1 MDTLSGPEGQ
11 EFIVAFPGC
20 GRKFIG
26 LKGGPKFVPNE
37 TVSFVILTDD
47 QTETDRMWNAIVNS
61 GGQESMCGW
70 CKDRRG
76 FSWQITARA
85 LLEATADPDR
95 AAAKHAMSAMM
106 TMRKIGTAAFP
117 AAKRRSAKPA
127 VRPS

>member
-1 MDTLSGPEGQ
+1 M
-11 EFIVAFPGC
+11 
-20 GRKFIG
+20 
-26 LKGGPKFVPNE
+26 N

-70 CKDRRG
+70 GKDRRR

-95 AAAKHAMSAMM
+95 AAAKRVMSAMM
-106 TMRKIGTAAFP
+106 TMRKIGTAAIP

>member
-1 MDTLSGPEGQ
+1 M
-11 EFIVAFPGC
+11 
-20 GRKFIG
+20 
-26 LKGGPKFVPNE
+26 N

-70 CKDRRG
+70 GKDRQG

-95 AAAKHAMSAMM
+95 AAAKRVMSAMNSCV
-106 TMRKIGTAAFP
+106 GANYSSQNSAAQNSIDNVMGSTVTNDQEY
-117 AAKRRSAKPA
+117 AGYII
-127 VRPS
+127 